1 LAVALVHVGFGNVV
15 ALNRLLAIVAPDSAP
30 TKRLMR
36 NAAEHMLVID
46 ATCGHK
52 TKAVIVLD
60 TGAIVLSALSP
71 ETIANRVR
79 NPREQRSDRDPH
91 ADTEDE

>member
-1 LAVALVHVGFGNVV
+1 VAIALVHVGFGNVV

-30 TKRLMR
+30 TKRMMR

-52 TKAVIVLD
+52 TKAVLVMD
-60 TGAIVLSALSP
+60 NGAVVLSALSP
-71 ETIANRVR
+71 ETIANRAR
-79 NPREQRSDRDPH
+79 NPREQRADRDGH

>member
-1 LAVALVHVGFGNVV
+1 VSIALVHVGFGNVV

-30 TKRLMR
+30 VRRLMR
-36 NAAEHMLVID
+36 NAAEHDLTID

-52 TKAVIVLD
+52 TKAVLVLD
-60 TGAIVLSALSP
+60 TGAVVLSALSP

-79 NPREQRSDRDPH
+79 NPREQRADRDPRS
-91 ADTEDE
+91 DTEDL